1 MLQLKILV
9 KHRENIERKINAT
22 RKNYLLEQPFCRTIF
37 LAFFRGGCGVAGG
50 GRVLVSESLILRS
63 VLRLK
68 YLLITSKP
76 IKFRF

>member
-37 LAFFRGGCGVAGG
+37 LAFFRGG
-50 GRVLVSESLILRS
+50 RVLVSESLILRS